1 MIIVHQMRGGAPDKI
16 QLYHKENIGLIHHD
30 YCNLIDYNRDELS
43 SILNKGEYILP
54 ADEADI
60 AHVNKLEAEK
70 TLKNQEFILL
80 PLTLK
85 KGRKLKKVIDYNKFV
100 PKDSDVYAQL
110 SSKTRFKY
118 MPYKSYSIAQAEE
131 LMKSR
136 IGKEIPAAYKT
147 ATGSGSRGVLLVDK
161 NRLYLGGKY
170 VQDLNL
176 SNVAEFI
183 NFAKTQTFEKSNETR
198 ILVQGLIPNDPGLHK
213 INVDFFIRNSRL
225 IGYKLTETD
234 PAAVFTN
241 WNWGYFH
248 RTIWTDEMMQ
258 ELTAF
263 LTQSYSI
270 TDAFMNFEGFY
281 DRIGRIY
288 MVEFNWRY
296 SNSTFEYQAVGV
308 DPIYNY
314 INDIDFLDAIPIGHH
329 KFSRYWQCKLYEN
342 VDNYIAGK

>member
-1 MIIVHQMRGGAPDKI
+1 MVIVHQMRGGAPDKI

-30 YCNLIDYNRDELS
+30 YCNLVDYDRDELS
-43 SILNKGEYILP
+43 SILSKGEYILP

-60 AHVNKLEAEK
+60 AHVNKLDAEK
-70 TLKNQEFILL
+70 ALKNQEFILL
-80 PLTLK
+80 PLTAK
-85 KGRKLKKVIDYNKFV
+85 KGKRVKKVIEYNKFV
-100 PKDSDVYAQL
+100 PKDSNVYAQL

-118 MPYKSYSIAQAEE
+118 MPYKSYSIPQAEK

-136 IGKEIPAAYKT
+136 IGKEVPAAYKT

-161 NRLYLGGKY
+161 TRLHLGGKY

-183 NFAKTQTFEKSNETR
+183 DFAKTQTFENSEGTR
-198 ILVQGLIPNDPGLHK
+198 VLVQDLIPNDPKLHK

-225 IGYKLTETD
+225 IGYKWTETD
-234 PAAVFTN
+234 PTAVFTN
-241 WNWGYFH
+241 WNWGNFH
-248 RTIWTDEMMQ
+248 RTTWTDETMQ
-258 ELTAF
+258 ELAAF
-263 LTQSYSI
+263 LTRFCSI
-270 TDAFMNFEGFY
+270 TDAFMNFEGFC
-281 DRIGRIY
+281 DNAGRIY

-314 INDIDFLDAIPIGHH
+314 INDIDFLDAIPKGDH

-342 VDNYIAGK
+342 VDNYIVGK